1 MSATRL
7 IRALNYSFKAADKT
21 VYLPSFFSVLPDV
34 IILWF
39 RTVRL
44 GTPHYLSAAVRC
56 DMPRSMADSADF
68 KRYSSHIARFLVYGM
83 ICDNKVIIIFP
94 VLFHSDFFNEIKTKQ
109 T

>member
-1 MSATRL
+1 MSANRL
-7 IRALNYSFKAADKT
+7 IRALNYSFKAADKI
-21 VYLPSFFSVLPDV
+21 VDLPSFFSVLPDV
-34 IILWF
+34 IILCF

-44 GTPHYLSAAVRC
+44 GTPYLSAAVRC